1 MDIITK
7 KQLPRI
13 AIVTPNYNYGDF
25 IERTFDSILSQNY
38 PNLHYVVIDGGS
50 TDSSLEIIRRYERH
64 FVYWHSRKDD
74 GQADAINLGI
84 SQCKG
89 ELFNWV
95 NSDDTLTPDSLINI
109 AENYRRYQ
117 DSLVAGPV
125 LNITANSENETEL
138 VAQSRLDV
146 KSLLTGKSVFH
157 QPGLWWKLERVKEL
171 GGLDTQLEY
180 CFDFL
185 LLLRYLGRWP
195 KVVYTNHILAN
206 FAVHQASKTSTSQQ
220 AFDSER
226 LDILRIIQDEA
237 DIFYSYKNIISDK
250 LNLLNWYKEVEGIRR
265 DDALPKLDK
274 VAQILRLAVKCPRY
288 RITHFTAGAIKRVLI
303 QAKMPPGVPSRK

>member
-7 KQLPRI
+7 KQPPRI

-25 IERTFDSILSQNY
+25 IEQTFDSILSQDY

-50 TDSSLEIIRRYERH
+50 TDGSLKLIKKYERH
-64 FVYWHSRKDD
+64 FAYWHSRKDG
-74 GQADAINLGI
+74 GQADAINVGI

-89 ELFNWV
+89 ELFNWI

-109 AENYRRYQ
+109 AENYNRCQ
-117 DSLVAGPV
+117 DSLIAGSV
-125 LNITANSENETEL
+125 LNITPNSENETEL
-138 VAQSRLDV
+138 ISQSRLDV
-146 KSLLTGKSVFH
+146 KSLLTDKSIFH
-157 QPGLWWKLERVKEL
+157 QPGLWWNLAKVREL
-171 GGLDTQLEY
+171 GSLDTQLEY

-220 AFDSER
+220 AFDCER
-226 LDILRIIQDEA
+226 LDILRIIQDDA
-237 DIFYSYKNIISDK
+237 DIFHGYMNIISDK
-250 LNLLNWYKEVEGIRR
+250 LNLLNWYNEVEGIRG
-265 DDALPKLDK
+265 DKTLPKLGK
-274 VAQILRLAVKCPRY
+274 AAQILRLAAKCPRY
-288 RITHFTAGAIKRVLI
+288 RFTSFTAGAIKRVLI
-303 QAKMPPGVPSRK
+303 QA